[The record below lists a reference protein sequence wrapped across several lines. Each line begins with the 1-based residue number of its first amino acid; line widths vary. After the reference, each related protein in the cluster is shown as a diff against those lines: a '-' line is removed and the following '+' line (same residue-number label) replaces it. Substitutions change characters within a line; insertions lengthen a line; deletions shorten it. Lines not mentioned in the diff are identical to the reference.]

1 MNDTTQS
8 NDSTVTQPKVSAR
21 TSSNFF
27 VTPMGRGKVAPQRAQ
42 EHEEDDPAAGMGF
55 SIMGS
60 VIGGALGLGPMFEIA
75 FEAIKTGMEL
85 SDDKDRL
92 SKSGL
97 DDVNNLN
104 PAAAIRP
111 DLAFNFRSMGD
122 QKKLEERERADDE
135 KRNASKRSWNSGE
148 GQFMLG
154 KLAEKR
160 RDSIGSNPVLPK
172 QSSVVISSMQKK
184 PVASSSGM
192 GKSK

>member
-1 MNDTTQS
+1 MNDTMQPI
-8 NDSTVTQPKVSAR
+8 DSTVSQPKVSAR

-27 VTPMGRGKVAPQRAQ
+27 VTPMGRGKVAQKVHEQ
-42 EHEEDDPAAGMGF
+42 EEDDPAAGMGF

-85 SDDKDRL
+85 SDAKL
-92 SKSGL
+92 NNGNT

-111 DLAFNFRSMGD
+111 DLAFNFRSIGD
-122 QKKLEERERADDE
+122 QKKLEDERERAADE

-160 RDSIGSNPVLPK
+160 RDSVAANPVLPK
-172 QSSVVISSMQKK
+172 QPSVVVSSMQKK
-184 PVASSSGM
+184 PIASSSGM